1 MSCYQSCTQKTGQT
15 CEWAED
21 LVGPDGIREQAVLRS
36 PPGQSSQPGQA
47 PTLGARIR
55 TQYPADAWAPA
66 SSGPL
71 CGPLGGTSASW
82 SSELGWTVCS
92 RCHWCHQ
99 IPSPAALAHGC
110 LSREGQA
117 WPMSDSDRIQE
128 PACLPQGQPTLGTI
142 HVPGAPQIRLWP
154 PPAKDASPLPCPSHL
169 PSLPL
174 LSDHHA

>member
-117 WPMSDSDRIQE
+117 WPMSDMTESRSQ
-128 PACLPQGQPTLGTI
+128 PACHRGSQLWGQFMFQGHPRSGCGHLQP
-142 HVPGAPQIRLWP
+142 RMP
-154 PPAKDASPLPCPSHL
+154 PPSPAPAIFPHC
-169 PSLPL
+169 
-174 LSDHHA
+174 LS